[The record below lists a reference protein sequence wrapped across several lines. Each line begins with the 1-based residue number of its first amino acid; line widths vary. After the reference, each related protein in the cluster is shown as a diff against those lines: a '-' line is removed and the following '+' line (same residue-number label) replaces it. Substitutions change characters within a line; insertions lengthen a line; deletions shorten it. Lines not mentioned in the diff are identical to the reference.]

1 MLLEHCYHAL
11 FNLFTCS
18 EIQNEENKRLLEKK
32 QRIDA
37 IVASLVQNGSDEEQ
51 ISEVQWFCDYCFQ
64 MTLVLYDA
72 FQILI
77 VME

>member
-11 FNLFTCS
+11 LNLFTCS

-37 IVASLVQNGSDEEQ
+37 IVASLVQNGADEEQ
-51 ISEVQWFCDYCFQ
+51 ILEVQFFYVYCFQ
-64 MTLVLYDA
+64 ITLILYDDA
-72 FQILI
+72 FQIFKL
-77 VME
+77 